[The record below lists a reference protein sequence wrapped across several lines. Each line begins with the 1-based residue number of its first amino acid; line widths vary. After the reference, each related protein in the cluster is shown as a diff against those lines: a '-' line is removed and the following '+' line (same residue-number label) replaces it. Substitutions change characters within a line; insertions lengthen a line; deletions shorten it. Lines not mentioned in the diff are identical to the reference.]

1 VRLRET
7 PDEQAFRRELRDW
20 LDEVL
25 PTLPPEPPFEDW
37 PAKRAYD
44 TGWQRRLH
52 DAGYAGISWPEE
64 YGGRGAT
71 PSEELIFLEETERA
85 GAPYVGCNFVSTL
98 HAGPTIAAEGTP
110 EQQARHL
117 PPILRGDHVWC
128 QGFSEPEA
136 GSDLASLRTRAVRD
150 GDHYVVTGQ
159 KIWTSHAQVADYCEL
174 LVRTDPDAPKHRGI
188 TWLIMPMDSPGIT
201 VRPMRTLT
209 GESEFSEMFLDEVHI
224 PVENVVGAENDGWR
238 VAMVTF
244 GFERG
249 TAFVSELLG
258 SMRLLTDLVE
268 IARKTPGG
276 RGATAWDDAGIRR
289 ELAVIAAEL
298 DAQWALTK
306 RNVSRAARHGTP
318 GVGGSVFKLAYHE
331 TRERMGDVALR
342 VLGRARLA
350 LDDPT
355 GRSARHLDHVH
366 QRLYALSL
374 SIAAGTAQIQRNI
387 VGERL
392 LGLPRER

>member
-1 VRLRET
+1 MRLKET
-7 PDEQAFRRELRDW
+7 PGEQAFRAELRAW
-20 LDEVL
+20 LDETL

-37 PAKRAYD
+37 AAKRAYD
-44 TGWQRRLH
+44 TGWQRRLF
-52 DAGYAGISWPEE
+52 DAGYAGVSWPAA

-71 PSEELIFLEETERA
+71 PTEELIFLEETERA
-85 GAPYVGCNFVSTL
+85 GAPYVGCCFVSTL

-110 EQQARHL
+110 EQRARYL
-117 PPILRGDHVWC
+117 PPILRGDNVWC

-174 LVRTDPDAPKHRGI
+174 LVRTDPEASKHGGI
-188 TWLIMPMDSPGIT
+188 TWMVMPMDSAGIT
-201 VRPMRTLT
+201 VRPMKTLT
-209 GESEFSEMFLDEVHI
+209 GESEFSEMFLDEVRI

-244 GFERG
+244 SFERG

-258 SMRLLTDLVE
+258 SMRLLADLVD
-268 IARKTPGG
+268 IARKTPMGTG
-276 RGATAWDDAGIRR
+276 TAWDDAGVRR
-289 ELAVIAAEL
+289 ELTLAAAEL

-306 RNVSRAARHGTP
+306 RNVSRAARHGSP
-318 GVGGSVFKLAYHE
+318 GVGGSIFKLAYHE
-331 TRERMGDVALR
+331 TRERIGEVALQ

-355 GRSARHLDHVH
+355 GLSARHLDHVH

-392 LGLPRER
+392 LGLPKER